1 MFTVDVKQ
9 QYNNNNLYSFYSF
22 TVIAYTMT
30 MSSDL
35 GLFSELTGLLNTYLS
50 LCKAMDAVFVYFN
63 RTDEKTKNFEST
75 VKLMKKNFL

>member
-1 MFTVDVKQ
+1 
-9 QYNNNNLYSFYSF
+9 
-22 TVIAYTMT
+22 MT